1 VCGHGLSVAHDE
13 ISIVTSEV
21 SVSEALSPAMLLGER
36 KAYGAFYTPTDAA
49 HFLASWAMRREGEVL
64 LEPSTGDGSFVAAAH
79 EVAAAR
85 GWVRPSFVA
94 AELNP
99 RTAADVVRRGLVR
112 PDELAL
118 GDFLTSPVR
127 PVDAVVGNPPYV
139 RLRALADD
147 QARTALHASRVDLG
161 EEMSASGSVWMPFV
175 SRTARF
181 LRPGGRLALV
191 LPWDFTYVRYARPLW
206 RHLGETF
213 GELRVVRVRERLF
226 PDIGQDVLLLLAD
239 GKGRTTDHVVFEAHR
254 TVADLIA
261 DAPEVRSSVALD
273 RVVAGE
279 RAFQEALLPPGALDV
294 LDLTRS
300 LTVPA
305 RELATFN
312 IGYVSG
318 DKDFFH
324 PPGSAGLPE
333 TSLRPALT
341 NARRLRGGGLWTSG
355 LEADA
360 TSHLWL
366 PGPELTEAEQRYERR
381 GRRLGVHRRYKC
393 RVRSPW
399 YAVPGVKVPDLVLS
413 VFSQRPILMVNDGG
427 HVATNSL
434 LCGYLRPGADA
445 SGFAAGWYTSLTLLH
460 AELEVHSLGGGVF
473 VLVPQEAGNIRV
485 PVPGT
490 VPEAV
495 LPGVAEALSRGD
507 LDAAYGAGDA
517 ALAARVGPEGVALVR
532 DGIAALESWRTAR
545 PVS

>member
-1 VCGHGLSVAHDE
+1 MSK
-13 ISIVTSEV
+13 
-21 SVSEALSPAMLLGER
+21 ALSPAMLLGER
-36 KAYGAFYTPTDAA
+36 KALGAFYTPTDAA
-49 HFLASWAMRREGEVL
+49 HFLASWAMRRDGEVL
-64 LEPSTGDGSFVAAAH
+64 LEPSTGDGSFVAAAQ

-85 GWVRPSFVA
+85 GWSRPGFVA
-94 AELNP
+94 SELNP
-99 RTAADVVRRGLVR
+99 RAAADVVGRGLVR
-112 PDELAL
+112 ADELAP

-127 PVDAVVGNPPYV
+127 PVDAAIGNPPYV
-139 RLRALADD
+139 RLRALPDD
-147 QARTALHASRVDLG
+147 QARTALDASRADLG
-161 EEMSASGSVWMPFV
+161 EEMSTSGSVWMPFV
-175 SRTARF
+175 SRAARF

-206 RHLGETF
+206 RDLGRTF
-213 GELRVVRVRERLF
+213 GSLRVVRVRERLF

-239 GKGRTTDHVVFEAHR
+239 DRGRTTDHVVFEAHR

-261 DAPEVRSSVALD
+261 GTPEVRSSVPLT

-279 RAFQEALLPPGALDV
+279 RAFQEALLPSGVLDV
-294 LDLTRS
+294 LGATRALS
-300 LTVPA
+300 VPA

-324 PPGSAGLPE
+324 PPAGAGLPAS
-333 TSLRPALT
+333 SLRPALT

-355 LEADA
+355 LGPDA
-360 TSHLWL
+360 ASRLWL
-366 PGPELTEAEQRYERR
+366 PGAELTEAEQRYERR

-445 SGFAAGWYTSLTLLH
+445 SAFAAGWYTSLTLLH

-473 VLVPQEAGNIRV
+473 VLVPQEAGTIRV
-485 PVPGT
+485 PAPGT
-490 VPEAV
+490 VPTSV
-495 LPGVAEALSRGD
+495 LPAVADALAGGD
-507 LDAAYGAGDA
+507 LDAAYSTGDA
-517 ALAARVGPEGVALVR
+517 ALAERIGPEAVGLVR
-532 DGIAALESWRTAR
+532 EGIAALESWRTAR
-545 PVS
+545 PVG